1 MKWADRVTALV
12 LLVIAG
18 GWTYLANQIPFPTFA
33 RVSKLAPGHYPMG
46 VAILL
51 AVVAIILF
59 MQTFRGKENVEK
71 NGPQEE
77 PGRRNPKA
85 IQHLLTGFTLF
96 LAYVISVPF
105 FGFVLASP
113 LFVFFFIWF
122 IGRYSLLLTIPIA
135 IGIPAILWII
145 FAWWLVTPLPKGPLG
160 F

>member
-18 GWTYLANQIPFPTFA
+18 GWIYLANQIPFPTFA
-33 RVSKLAPGHYPMG
+33 RVSKLSPGDYPMG

-51 AVVAIILF
+51 AALAIILF
-59 MQTFRGKENVEK
+59 IQTFKGRDREEK

-77 PGRRNPKA
+77 GGRNPKA
-85 IQHLLTGFTLF
+85 VQHLLAGFVLF
-96 LAYVISVPF
+96 LGYVISVPF
-105 FGFVLASP
+105 LGVVIASP
-113 LFVFFFIWF
+113 LFVFLFIWF

-135 IGIPAILWII
+135 MGIPATLWII
-145 FAWWLVTPLPKGPLG
+145 FAWWLSVPVPKGPLG